1 MSTSDE
7 AVVVW
12 GEVLWD
18 RFPDGDQ
25 LGGAPANVAWHLGQA
40 RGWARLVTR
49 VGDDDDGRLAI
60 SRLSE
65 CVDTSLVQIDPERAT
80 GEVTVAIEHGE
91 PRYTMHHGRAWE
103 RIACTETV
111 RTAIAEAGVFLFGTL
126 SQLAPE
132 GLASW
137 RSGVAAAHARC
148 LKVCDVNLRRTTGGV
163 LAGTG
168 PRPSNDVA
176 LEGEHLAV
184 FEAIAAADLIKVNDR
199 ELAAL
204 ARWLGWVDP
213 IAALRD
219 REQPGAVAARAATDP
234 PGSNRRIVVVTHGAG
249 GSTLHGDGPPIAIE
263 GVRAPPGGDNVGCG
277 DAYLA
282 ILVLGMTMGWDL
294 ETSGRAASRYAA
306 AVAGVRGATP
316 LFTDERIAELLELE

>member
-25 LGGAPANVAWHLGQA
+25 LGGAPANVAWHIGQA
-40 RGWARLVTR
+40 RGWAQLITR

-60 SRLSE
+60 ARLSE
-65 CVDTSLVQIDPERAT
+65 CVDTSLVQIDPDRAT
-80 GEVTVAIEHGE
+80 GEVTIAVDNGE

-103 RIACTETV
+103 RIACTDSV
-111 RTAIAEAGVFLFGTL
+111 RTAIAEAGVFVFGTL

-137 RSGVAAAHARC
+137 RLAVAAASRRC
-148 LKVCDVNLRRTTGGV
+148 LRVCDVNLRRTTGGV
-163 LAGTG
+163 LAGAG

-199 ELAAL
+199 ELDAL
-204 ARWLGWVDP
+204 ARWLGWPDP

-219 REQPGAVAARAATDP
+219 RRDPATRAGPALSADDTA
-234 PGSNRRIVVVTHGAG
+234 NRRIVVVTHGG
-249 GSTLHGDGPPIAIE
+249 LVVKNVFGDFSKGPLLPQSACQVIVA
-263 GVRAPPGGDNVGCG
+263 VR
-277 DAYLA
+277 
-282 ILVLGMTMGWDL
+282 
-294 ETSGRAASRYAA
+294 R
-306 AVAGVRGATP
+306 
-316 LFTDERIAELLELE
+316 